1 MSRIL
6 TPVLASVSF
15 LGLVAGAA
23 AAPQVVTTIKPI
35 HSLTAGVMKGV
46 GAPTLLIEGAGSP
59 HAYSLKPSQAAALQ
73 DADLIVWMGPQLE
86 TFLTKPLETLSGG
99 AHTLTLAQSDG
110 VKTLAFREGG
120 SFERHSHDHD
130 EEAHD
135 HDHGDHEDHDHEGE
149 HGHEAHD
156 HSDHDEHA
164 DEHAHH
170 DHDHDHDGVDPH
182 MWLDPANAKAF
193 VSALAEELSEI
204 DPDNAATYEAN
215 AQALQGRLDGL
226 MTQVSGE
233 LAPVQGKPF
242 IVFHDAYQYF
252 ENRFDISAAGSI
264 TVSPERAPGA
274 ERVAEIQHRIEELD
288 VSCVFSEPQ
297 FEPKIVRVLVD
308 GTQAK
313 AGELDPLGA
322 TLDAGE
328 NQYFELINGLAAGL
342 TECLAD

>member
-120 SFERHSHDHD
+120 AFERHSHDQD
-130 EEAHD
+130 EEEHD
-135 HDHGDHEDHDHEGE
+135 HDHGDHDDHDHEGE
-149 HGHEAHD
+149 HDHEAHD

-193 VSALAEELSEI
+193 VSALSEELSEI

-226 MTQVSGE
+226 MTQVSGK

-274 ERVAEIQHRIEELD
+274 ERVAEIQHHIEELGAN
-288 VSCVFSEPQ
+288 CVFSEPQ

-328 NQYFELINGLAAGL
+328 NQYFELINGLATGL